1 MRFYKKLRNLAT
13 ITTVSTICV
22 YLINKL
28 VFSLSSMKDALFS
41 KYGNTYSWRFGSL
54 YYTKHGTG
62 SPLLLIHDL
71 NNCSS
76 ELEFY
81 KIKEELSRSHTV
93 YTLDL
98 LGCGRSDKP
107 RITYTSYLYVQLIN
121 DFIKNVIGTKTDI
134 ISSGKSSSLI
144 FLACYTEPRNFS
156 RLMMI
161 NPENMTKA
169 GRYPGNRKKVLKYF
183 MELPI
188 IGTLTYNI
196 LHSRPM
202 IQKKLAR
209 EYFHRPK
216 DIKQKYVDICHESA
230 HKCGSDTKY
239 LYASLISDYLNCNL
253 IPSIKN
259 LNHSIYFLMGD
270 HTPEAENT
278 IEQYQVL
285 NPSVEYHFIKRSKLL
300 PHLENPDEVL
310 KACKIFF

>member
-1 MRFYKKLRNLAT
+1 
-13 ITTVSTICV
+13 
-22 YLINKL
+22 
-28 VFSLSSMKDALFS
+28 MKDALFS

-169 GRYPGNRKKVLKYF
+169 GRYPGNRKKYS
-183 MELPI
+183 
-188 IGTLTYNI
+188 NI
-196 LHSRPM
+196 LWSFRS
-202 IQKKLAR
+202 
-209 EYFHRPK
+209 
-216 DIKQKYVDICHESA
+216 SA
-230 HKCGSDTKY
+230 H
-239 LYASLISDYLNCNL
+239 SLTISCTAD
-253 IPSIKN
+253 
-259 LNHSIYFLMGD
+259 
-270 HTPEAENT
+270 
-278 IEQYQVL
+278 Q
-285 NPSVEYHFIKRSKLL
+285 
-300 PHLENPDEVL
+300 
-310 KACKIFF
+310 

>member
-134 ISSGKSSSLI
+134 IASGKSSSLI

-161 NPENMTKA
+161 NPESRALSREPQKSTQIFYGA
-169 GRYPGNRKKVLKYF
+169 SDHRHTHLQYPAQQTN
-183 MELPI
+183 
-188 IGTLTYNI
+188 
-196 LHSRPM
+196 
-202 IQKKLAR
+202 
-209 EYFHRPK
+209 
-216 DIKQKYVDICHESA
+216 D
-230 HKCGSDTKY
+230 
-239 LYASLISDYLNCNL
+239 
-253 IPSIKN
+253 
-259 LNHSIYFLMGD
+259 
-270 HTPEAENT
+270 PEKT
-278 IEQYQVL
+278 C
-285 NPSVEYHFIKRSKLL
+285 PG
-300 PHLENPDEVL
+300 
-310 KACKIFF
+310 IFPQT